1 MQTSRKAPDISRAS
15 CLGRFR
21 HRRTWL
27 CIGLGSL
34 LVGSLALPQLAMC
47 DSERWR
53 SLHDEVAAG
62 RVISL
67 SQLLDGLER
76 DWLGQVVEVELDESH
91 GELIYEVEMLGP
103 QGQMAK
109 FTVRASDGS
118 LREVRGINL
127 GDMRRHADGTLS
139 DGNVMDDN
147 SVMDDDRV
155 IDEGAGPP

>member
-1 MQTSRKAPDISRAS
+1 MQTFRKAPDTRKVAR
-15 CLGRFR
+15 LGRFWQ
-21 HRRTWL
+21 RRSWL
-27 CIGLGSL
+27 CVGLGGL
-34 LVGSLALPQLAMC
+34 LVGSLALPQIAMC

-103 QGQMAK
+103 EGQMAK
-109 FTVRASDGS
+109 FTVRATDGS

-127 GDMRRHADGTLS
+127 DAMRRHAHGTLS
-139 DGNVMDDN
+139 N
-147 SVMDDDRV
+147 DDDSLGN
-155 IDEGAGPP
+155 ESAGSP